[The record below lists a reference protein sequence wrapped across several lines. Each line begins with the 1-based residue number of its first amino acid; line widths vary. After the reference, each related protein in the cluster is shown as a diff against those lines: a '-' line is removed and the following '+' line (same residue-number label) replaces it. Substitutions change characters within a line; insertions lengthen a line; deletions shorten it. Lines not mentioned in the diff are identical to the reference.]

1 MSGHSKW
8 STIKHKKAASDA
20 KRGKIFTR
28 IAKEITIAAREGGG
42 DPSSNTALRLAV
54 ANAKVANM
62 PKDNIEKAIK
72 RGTGEIEGGDLV
84 SIVYEAYGPH
94 SVGILIEVVTDN
106 RNRAIADVRHA
117 VSKYG
122 GSMAEAGA
130 VSWQFKRKGY
140 ISITDPVDQDEL
152 FMVAAEAGA
161 DDIQFND
168 EITEIYVE
176 LDSFRAVQEALEA
189 AGYSM
194 DDSSLI
200 FDPANRVELNQASS
214 MQVLNL
220 IETAAGE
227 PAEQRLQSIF
237 RQTNTLIATYRPD
250 RAAVEQLFFGRNITT
265 AIAVGQARGVLLLA
279 LADAAIP
286 MSEYSPPKVKEAV
299 TGYGKAEKA
308 QMQLMVRHLLN
319 LEESP
324 HPDDAADALAVAITH
339 ARYVT
344 FEMAVDRSG

>member
-20 KRGKIFTR
+20 KRGKVFTR

-42 DPSSNTALRLAV
+42 DPSSNTGLRLAV
-54 ANAKVANM
+54 AKAKEANM

-72 RGTGEIEGGDLV
+72 RGTGEIEGGELV
-84 SIVYEAYGPH
+84 DIVYEAYGPH

-122 GSMAEAGA
+122 GNMAEAGA

-140 ISITDPVDQDEL
+140 ISIIDRVDQDEL

-168 EITEIYVE
+168 GITEIYCE
-176 LDSFRAVQEALEA
+176 LESFRAVQEALEA
-189 AGYSM
+189 AGYKM
-194 DDSSLI
+194 DDFSLI
-200 FDPANRVELNQASS
+200 YDPANRIELSQSAS

-220 IETAAGE
+220 IEKIEDLDDVQNVYSALEMSDEVLAAME
-227 PAEQRLQSIF
+227 
-237 RQTNTLIATYRPD
+237 
-250 RAAVEQLFFGRNITT
+250 AA
-265 AIAVGQARGVLLLA
+265 
-279 LADAAIP
+279 
-286 MSEYSPPKVKEAV
+286 
-299 TGYGKAEKA
+299 
-308 QMQLMVRHLLN
+308 
-319 LEESP
+319 
-324 HPDDAADALAVAITH
+324 
-339 ARYVT
+339 
-344 FEMAVDRSG
+344 